1 MLFSST
7 HRTRLL
13 TILSLALCVLLLVP
27 AAEADEQNKKK
38 KKKKKRNSEKTAV
51 SQVEEVPASRSKP
64 SPAVARAFRH
74 LHAFETEEARES
86 LASVTD
92 DSAWSATAKAMVL
105 EQDQDYAAATS
116 QLRQAADRFPS
127 EPAPAYYLGET
138 LLHAKDMGGAN
149 DAFARAES
157 RARAI
162 LESAPGDPEALYYL
176 GSSLQRQRRFDEAI
190 TALEQAK
197 AADPGD
203 AMIDY
208 QIGVTKAF
216 QEKWQEAHDALTE
229 AIDKNSGIAYA
240 YYYRGRAAGRLG
252 RKDLLI
258 NDLDRFLAMAPNAPE
273 ADSARKVRGAA

>member
-1 MLFSST
+1 MSST
-7 HRTRLL
+7 SPHRRRLL
-13 TILSLALCVLLLVP
+13 AILSLALCVLLLVP
-27 AAEADEQNKKK
+27 VAEANKKNK
-38 KKKKKRNSEKTAV
+38 KKKKKRNSEKAAV
-51 SQVEEVPASRSKP
+51 SQVEEAPAIRSKP

-74 LHAFETEEARES
+74 LNAFETEAARES

-92 DSAWSATAKAMVL
+92 DNAWSATAKAMVL
-105 EQDQDYAAATS
+105 EQDQDYATATL
-116 QLRQAADRFPS
+116 QLRQAADRFAS

-138 LLHAKDMGGAN
+138 LLHANDMGTAN

-162 LESAPGDPEALYYL
+162 LESAPGDSEALYYL

-190 TALEQAK
+190 IALEQAK
-197 AADPGD
+197 AAAPDD
-203 AMIDY
+203 AMVDY

-216 QEKWQEAHDALTE
+216 QEKWQEAYDALTK
-229 AIDKNSGIAYA
+229 ALDKNSGIAYA

-252 RKDLLI
+252 RKDLMV

-273 ADSARKVRGAA
+273 ADNARKVRGAA

>member
-1 MLFSST
+1 MSFSSI

-13 TILSLALCVLLLVP
+13 IVLSAALCVLLLVP
-27 AAEADEQNKKK
+27 TAEANKKNK
-38 KKKKKRNSEKTAV
+38 KKKKKRNSEKAAV
-51 SQVEEVPASRSKP
+51 SQVEEAPASRSKP

-74 LHAFETEEARES
+74 LHAFETEAARES

-92 DSAWSATAKAMVL
+92 DSAWTATAKAMVL
-105 EQDQDYAAATS
+105 EQDQEYAAATS

-149 DAFARAES
+149 DAFARAEA

-197 AADPGD
+197 AADPSD
-203 AMIDY
+203 AMIAY

-216 QEKWQEAHDALTE
+216 QEKWQEAYDVLTE

-240 YYYRGRAAGRLG
+240 YYYRGRAASRLG
-252 RKDLLI
+252 RKDLLV

-273 ADSARKVRGAA
+273 ADSARKIRGAA